1 MKTETIIIGGVL
13 LTAAAIR
20 IIITDL
26 IVPLVALLLA
36 LAGWRPAP
44 SAAAAPA
51 PVEEPRRP
59 LALAPG
65 NLIEI
70 TPEMLQPVAL
80 FTPRAVLQPCTV
92 EHLRGL
98 ARAAGVP
105 RDTYNYARKRDLID
119 AILAATPDRGGAGR
133 ASG

>member
-1 MKTETIIIGGVL
+1 MKTEKLVIGGAL

-36 LAGWRPAP
+36 LAGWSPAP

-59 LALAPG
+59 LALAP
-65 NLIEI
+65 EPAPAPVPFI
-70 TPEMLQPVAL
+70 TPR
-80 FTPRAVLQPCTV
+80 TVLKATKV
-92 EHLRGL
+92 EVLRCM
-98 ARAAGVP
+98 ARERGIG
-105 RDTYNYARKRDLID
+105 RDVYNYARKGELIR

>member
-1 MKTETIIIGGVL
+1 MKTEAIIIGGVL

-51 PVEEPRRP
+51 PAVELPRP
-59 LALAPG
+59 LALAPS

-80 FTPRAVLQPCTV
+80 VTPRAVLQPCTV
-92 EHLRGL
+92 RHLRSL
-98 ARAAGVP
+98 ARMAGVP
-105 RDTYNYARKRDLID
+105 RDIYYSARKQQLID
-119 AILAATPDRGGAGR
+119 AILAATPNRGGASR

>member
-1 MKTETIIIGGVL
+1 MTTEKLVIGGIL

-20 IIITDL
+20 TIITGL
-26 IVPLVALLLA
+26 IVPLVAMLLA

-44 SAAAAPA
+44 SAAVTPA
-51 PVEEPRRP
+51 QVKGPRRP

-65 NLIEI
+65 KIIEI

-80 FTPRAVLQPCTV
+80 TTPRAVLQPCTV

-98 ARAAGVP
+98 ARVAGVP
-105 RDTYNYARKRDLID
+105 RDIYHSARKRDLID
-119 AILAATPDRGGAGR
+119 AILAATPDRGGTGR

>member
-20 IIITDL
+20 AIL
-26 IVPLVALLLA
+26 LALVPLVALLLT

-51 PVEEPRRP
+51 PVEEPRKP
-59 LALAPG
+59 LALEPG
-65 NLIEI
+65 RLIEI
-70 TPEMLQPVAL
+70 TPEILQPVAL
-80 FTPRAVLQPCTV
+80 VRPRAVLQPCTV
-92 EHLRGL
+92 RQLRCL
-98 ARAAGVP
+98 ARMEGVP
-105 RDTYNYARKRDLID
+105 RNVYNKARKPDLIQ

>member
-1 MKTETIIIGGVL
+1 MKTEAIIIGGVL

-26 IVPLVALLLA
+26 IVPLAALLLT

-51 PVEEPRRP
+51 PAVELPRP
-59 LALAPG
+59 LALAPA
-65 NLIEI
+65 
-70 TPEMLQPVAL
+70 PVAAPIV
-80 FTPRAVLQPCTV
+80 FPTPTEALEVLTV
-92 EHLRGL
+92 SLLRRL
-98 ARAAGVP
+98 ARERGIGREV
-105 RDTYNYARKRDLID
+105 YHFARKPDLIR

>member
-20 IIITDL
+20 TIL
-26 IVPLVALLLA
+26 LALVPLVALLLT
-36 LAGWRPAP
+36 LAGWRPAL
-44 SAAAAPA
+44 SAAAAP
-51 PVEEPRRP
+51 PQVKEPRRP
-59 LALAPG
+59 LALAPAK
-65 NLIEI
+65 LIEI
-70 TPEMLQPVAL
+70 TPEMLQPVA
-80 FTPRAVLQPCTV
+80 FTTPRAVLQPCTV

-105 RDTYNYARKRDLID
+105 RDIYHSARKGDLID

>member
-1 MKTETIIIGGVL
+1 MTTEKLVIGGIL

-20 IIITDL
+20 TILQTL
-26 IVPLVALLLA
+26 VPLVALLLT

-51 PVEEPRRP
+51 PVEEPRRL
-59 LALAPG
+59 LALAP
-65 NLIEI
+65 E
-70 TPEMLQPVAL
+70 PVAGPAT
-80 FTPRAVLQPCTV
+80 FPTPRAVLEGTNV
-92 EHLRGL
+92 KILRRM
-98 ARAAGVP
+98 AQSAGVP
-105 RDTYNYARKRDLID
+105 RDIYHSARKRQLID